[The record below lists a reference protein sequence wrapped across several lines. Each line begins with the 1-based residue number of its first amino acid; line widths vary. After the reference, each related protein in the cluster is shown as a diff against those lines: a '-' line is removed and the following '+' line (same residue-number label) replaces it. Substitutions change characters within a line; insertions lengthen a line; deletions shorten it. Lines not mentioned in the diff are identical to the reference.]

1 MRLQRLILIRNG
13 AVALDLILDLVDL
26 VLLYEKRICLYMW
39 NILFL
44 KYKLIR
50 FSCDLNFLVCYSY
63 VLALSA
69 IVMHYR
75 RACEH

>member
-26 VLLYEKRICLYMW
+26 VLLYEKRICLYMR

-44 KYKLIR
+44 EYTYINTLYLYNTVDTRPGDRQMDFI
-50 FSCDLNFLVCYSY
+50 
-63 VLALSA
+63 
-69 IVMHYR
+69 I
-75 RACEH
+75 EP